1 MDISWPDDSIFDPF
15 TVSEHT
21 YKTVSSHDI
30 KCAILIPKTLKPGLH
45 PVIFNFHGGFFVTG
59 HSLFA
64 PFFPPSA
71 SPLAL
76 ENSGIIVSAD
86 YRLLPSPNGVADI
99 LEDLED
105 FWQWSKTELPRVLEQ
120 VAPGHLID
128 FSKVL
133 VVGGSAGGY
142 CAAQVALSHPD
153 EISAL
158 ALIYPCLD
166 PKDKLYLKGP
176 AEGEPTVLR
185 YPLDEMPSVPDT
197 VAWIEKEKNSVAS
210 KGGFEATLFATSA
223 CQNGFFASQIFDSKN
238 MDLDAF
244 LPLERIKTCAKLP
257 LRVWLMHGDDDSTV
271 PIRGSHE
278 FVRILQEKLPETTL
292 RFDICPG
299 QDHAFDYDEKK
310 WEPLAPAA
318 LSFVRD
324 GWLGQE

>member
-1 MDISWPDDSIFDPF
+1 MDISWPDDSIFEPF
-15 TVSEHT
+15 NVSEHT
-21 YKTVSSHDI
+21 YKTVSEHDI

-64 PFFPPSA
+64 PFFPPSV

-76 ENSGIIVSAD
+76 ENSGIVVSAD
-86 YRLLPSPNGVADI
+86 HRLLPSKNGIADI

-105 FWQWSKTELPRVLEQ
+105 FWQWTKLGLPPILEEI
-120 VAPGHLID
+120 APGHVID

-142 CAAQVALSHPD
+142 CAAQVALSHPED
-153 EISAL
+153 ISAL
-158 ALIYPCLD
+158 AIIYPCLD
-166 PKDKLYLKGP
+166 VKDKLYLEGP

-185 YPLDEMPSVPDT
+185 YPLDQMPSVPDT
-197 VAWIEKEKNSVAS
+197 LIWIEEKRSAVVT
-210 KGGFEATLFATSA
+210 KGGFERTLFATSA
-223 CQNGFFASQIFDSKN
+223 CQNGIFASHIFDHKN

-244 LPLERIKTCAKLP
+244 LPLERIKAGAKLP
-257 LRVWLMHGDDDSTV
+257 PKVWLMHGDDDSTV

-278 FVRILQEKLPETTL
+278 FAKILEEKLPETTL

-299 QDHAFDYDEKK
+299 KDHGFDYDEKSWK
-310 WEPLAPAA
+310 PLAPAA
-318 LSFVRD
+318 LGFVRD
-324 GWLGQE
+324 GWLGLE